1 MTTDQM
7 VDDIDNCDGD
17 SVFHRT
23 LVSHSIC
30 HSCEKVNFIC
40 FFTLLSFVITFWCAK
55 LFSMFLTLFFV
66 LNFSFSFCFANKSL
80 TTTTKKNNYR
90 NQESNETLITS
101 STSSL
106 AQLEKKHQK
115 ESGISSISINQNAGS
130 NTINSSKVLSEP
142 STVET
147 YTNNNQNGYLTLTSS
162 QGPNSFDPAT
172 IYSTARSANR
182 HTASNGT
189 LTTTVASTK
198 YNNNNNLTASN
209 SGTITSR
216 YNNLYSGVATPSD
229 LYDHQHYQQHRL
241 NSQHQ
246 LSQQRHY
253 NNDLDGF
260 YISTSQTPR
269 HRTETIASSSR
280 EAITRIIDI
289 DAESID
295 LSLPQQYE
303 VKIS

>member
-1 MTTDQM
+1 M

-17 SVFHRT
+17 SVFYRT
-23 LVSHSIC
+23 LVSHSIR
-30 HSCEKVNFIC
+30 HSCEKVNFIF

-55 LFSMFLTLFFV
+55 LFTMFLTLFFC
-66 LNFSFSFCFANKSL
+66 LIFRFRIALQTNLLQQKQKN
-80 TTTTKKNNYR
+80 KNNYR

-182 HTASNGT
+182 HMASNGT

-198 YNNNNNLTASN
+198 YNNNNLAASN

-269 HRTETIASSSR
+269 YRTETIASSSR
-280 EAITRIIDI
+280 EAITRIIDV